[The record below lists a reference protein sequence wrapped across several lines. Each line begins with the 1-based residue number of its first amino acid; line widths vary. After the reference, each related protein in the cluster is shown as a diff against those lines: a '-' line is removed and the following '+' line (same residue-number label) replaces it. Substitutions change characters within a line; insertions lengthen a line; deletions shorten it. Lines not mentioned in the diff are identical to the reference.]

1 MDKHSGTGL
10 TAPERRE
17 RVQIGRIGA
26 HALHA
31 KRDGAETTKAARAT
45 ATAVLDERLLGEV
58 DPDHALTE
66 RERGRRLAH
75 ARSAH
80 FGLLS
85 LKAHQARYGRNGK
98 ASE

>member
-10 TAPERRE
+10 TAPE

-31 KRDGAETTKAARAT
+31 QRDGAETTKAARAT
-45 ATAVLDERLLGEV
+45 ATEVLNERLLAEI
-58 DPDHALTE
+58 DPDHVLTE
-66 RERGRRLAH
+66 RERRHRLAH

-85 LKAHQARYGRNGK
+85 LKAHRARYGRNGK
-98 ASE
+98 VSEK